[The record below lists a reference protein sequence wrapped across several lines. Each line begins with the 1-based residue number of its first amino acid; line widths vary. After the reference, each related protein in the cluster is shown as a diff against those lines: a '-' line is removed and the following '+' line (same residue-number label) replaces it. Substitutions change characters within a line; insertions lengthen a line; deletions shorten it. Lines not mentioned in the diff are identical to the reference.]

1 MSVALQ
7 TAKLGELVEILSGFA
22 FDSEQFGD
30 TGDLPIVRIRDVVPG
45 RSSTFYRGD
54 YDPKYVLQDGDLLI
68 GMDGKFNRA
77 RWNGG
82 KALLNQ
88 RVCRI
93 SSSSHEL
100 DDAYLFYF
108 LPAALKVIE
117 AVTPFVTVKH
127 LSVKSIRDI
136 EIPLPPLAE
145 QQRIAEILD
154 RAETLKAKRRTALA
168 QLDTLTQTIFLD
180 LFGDHEF
187 SEPTIGDLLE
197 SASLLLH
204 KDGNHGSLYPRA
216 DDFGDEGVPFLSAKA
231 VTDDGLIDN
240 NLVERLREKKAVKL
254 RIGWIAKGDVLLAHN
269 ASVGK
274 VALYDGRFEKALIG
288 TSLTA
293 FRPNPEK
300 FDSHF
305 LTAALRSSKFQCQ
318 LEKNMGQTTRNQVP
332 ITAQRKLRIVFPP
345 LDLQNEF
352 ARRVA
357 AVDKLKA
364 AHHTSLAEMD
374 ALFASLQHRAFRGE
388 L

>member
-1 MSVALQ
+1 MKDLKVEGFPVYGANGRIGYYDKFTHESPTLLITCRGATCGTINVCESRSYVTGNSMALDNLDERRVVQ
-7 TAKLGELVEILSGFA
+7 RFLFHFLRQRRLDDVISGSAQPQITREGLTKVEI
-22 FDSEQFGD
+22 
-30 TGDLPIVRIRDVVPG
+30 PI
-45 RSSTFYRGD
+45 
-54 YDPKYVLQDGDLLI
+54 
-68 GMDGKFNRA
+68 
-77 RWNGG
+77 
-82 KALLNQ
+82 
-88 RVCRI
+88 
-93 SSSSHEL
+93 
-100 DDAYLFYF
+100 
-108 LPAALKVIE
+108 
-117 AVTPFVTVKH
+117 
-127 LSVKSIRDI
+127 
-136 EIPLPPLAE
+136 PPLAE
-145 QQRIAEILD
+145 QRRIAEVLD
-154 RAETLKAKRRTALA
+154 RTEALRAKRRTALA
-168 QLDTLTQTIFLD
+168 QLDTLTQAIFLD
-180 LFGDHEF
+180 LLGDHEF

-300 FDSHF
+300 FDSYF
-305 LTAALRSSKFQCQ
+305 LTAALRSYKFQCQ

-345 LDLQNEF
+345 LDLQRKF
-352 ARRVA
+352 ARRIA
-357 AVDKLKA
+357 AVDKLKT
-364 AHHTSLAEMD
+364 AHRASLTEMD
-374 ALFASLQHRAFRGE
+374 ELFASLQHRAFRGE